1 MQSCADFT
9 ANAVNPNRRQPTE
22 IEQRDA
28 ENKLAST
35 AYYRRNLQNRPGT
48 VVQAQRD
55 CIELAERLTARFYAS
70 FSNMPG
76 FGIRARSSAGSIPI
90 SW

>member
-1 MQSCADFT
+1 MNTSCFAVVAVAMLAGCAATGSQVAYEDRECKVAPTFT

-28 ENKLAST
+28 ENKLAGT
-35 AYYRRNLQNRPGT
+35 AYYQRNLQKRPEGT

-55 CIELAERLTARFYAS
+55 CY
-70 FSNMPG
+70 
-76 FGIRARSSAGSIPI
+76 
-90 SW
+90 

>member
-1 MQSCADFT
+1 MNTWFLAVVALAMLAGCAATGPQLAYEDRECKVAPTFT

-28 ENKLAST
+28 ENKLAAT
-35 AYYRRNLQNRPGT
+35 GYYQRNLQKRPEGT

-55 CIELAERLTARFYAS
+55 CY
-70 FSNMPG
+70 
-76 FGIRARSSAGSIPI
+76 
-90 SW
+90 